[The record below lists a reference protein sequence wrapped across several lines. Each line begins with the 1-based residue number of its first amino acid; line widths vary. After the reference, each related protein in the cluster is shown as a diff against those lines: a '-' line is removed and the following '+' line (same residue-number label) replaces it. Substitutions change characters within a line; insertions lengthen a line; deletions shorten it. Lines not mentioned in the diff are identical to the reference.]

1 MRVLVVGPGAMGTL
15 FAGLLVGGGHDV
27 WLLGRR
33 AEVVEAIAED
43 GVTIERTGRPERI
56 IPVRSTL
63 AASDAGKVDLVL
75 IFVKAY
81 STLQATRDALPAVG
95 EGTVVLTLQNG
106 LNNIETIASVVGKE
120 RVIAGVTAHGAT
132 LLSAGVTR
140 HAGAGET
147 TIGELDGSTTPRL
160 MRVAQALRLSSVGV
174 EISSCVNCL
183 IWGKLVVNC
192 GINAL
197 TAILRVQ
204 NGRLTRTE
212 ETRSLMATAAL
223 EASAVAGAAGI
234 SLPYD
239 DPVARVAEVCRL
251 TAANRSS
258 MLQDVDRGVRTE
270 VDYINGAIVREGD
283 RLGVATPVNWTL
295 TQLVKSIEGEQQ

>member
-1 MRVLVVGPGAMGTL
+1 MGTL
-15 FAGLLVGGGHDV
+15 FAGLLVQGGHEV

-33 AEVVEAIAED
+33 AEVVETIAED
-43 GVTIERTGRPERI
+43 GVTIERAGRPERT
-56 IPVRSTL
+56 IPVRAVLS
-63 AASDAGKVDLVL
+63 ASGAGTVDLVL

-106 LNNIETIASVVGKE
+106 LNNIETIASVVGRE

-132 LLSAGVTR
+132 LLSPGVTR
-140 HAGAGET
+140 HAGEGET
-147 TIGELDGSTTPRL
+147 SIGELDGATTPRL
-160 MRVAQALRLSSVGV
+160 LRVAEALSQSGIKVDLSPCVG
-174 EISSCVNCL
+174 CL
-183 IWGKLVVNC
+183 IWGKLVVNS

-197 TAILRVQ
+197 TAILKVQ
-204 NGRLTRTE
+204 NGRLI
-212 ETRSLMATAAL
+212 ETPEVRSVMAAAAR
-223 EASAVAGAAGI
+223 EAAAVASRAGME
-234 SLPYD
+234 LPYE
-239 DPVARVAEVCRL
+239 DPVARVEEVCRL

-258 MLQDVDRGVRTE
+258 MLQDMDRGVRTE

-295 TQLVKSIEGEQQ
+295 ARLVQSIEGT